1 MKLKPTEFEVNFVYK
16 CPICNAPRWL
26 SAEEVKTKDF
36 KFVCCKK
43 AYTVQQVK
51 KVKVQLNFAQTV
63 TSTPTSTPKTPKN
76 LGNKKNKSCPSL
88 VDEAYRVLRA
98 YKYPKEDIV
107 AFYHKGKFTSAEKLV
122 RAFLKTK

>member
-16 CPICNAPRWL
+16 CPVCNAPHWL
-26 SAEEVKTKDF
+26 SVEEVKTKDF

-51 KVKVQLNFAQTV
+51 QIKVKLNFAVTTKSTPTV
-63 TSTPTSTPKTPKN
+63 TSPKN

-107 AFYHKGKFTSAEKLV
+107 AFYHKGKFNSAEKLV